1 MGADRENVPQPQEIC
16 TMSVAQ
22 VSIEYACQYFLNK
35 VLLLNAG
42 DRLLVYIDRP
52 AEELVVGELQAR
64 ALCLG
69 IETEILQLGHL
80 SSSTEMVR
88 VLCDRIASGE
98 FNAICEMADQ
108 YFYLT
113 PVWGQAMEEAARLY
127 SVGAMDRAAF
137 VRCVGQVDH
146 ARLAELGD
154 ALYQILRGARRVRL
168 ETGAGTSIRFRMNTG
183 SLLGRIMSR
192 LRLTAMSQV
201 WRPTGTLKPGGGAT
215 FLGGQLSFLP
225 IPHTIHGR
233 AVIDGYLWPPDGI
246 GCLEEPIVL
255 EIERGQVVEIGG
267 DTITSGLLRNWL
279 SGKEKAVEH
288 FCIGFNPG
296 ARLSNNLVE
305 AERAFGHINIGFGA
319 YPYHTDG
326 VIGKPRLTIDG
337 DVLMENNTFID
348 ARIASL
354 AAAL

>member
-1 MGADRENVPQPQEIC
+1 
-16 TMSVAQ
+16 MSVAQ

-137 VRCVGQVDH
+137 VSVRWIMQGWLN
-146 ARLAELGD
+146 LAM
-154 ALYQILRGARRVRL
+154 
-168 ETGAGTSIRFRMNTG
+168 RFTRYCG
-183 SLLGRIMSR
+183 
-192 LRLTAMSQV
+192 V
-201 WRPTGTLKPGGGAT
+201 PDVYDLKPA
-215 FLGGQLSFLP
+215 P
-225 IPHTIHGR
+225 
-233 AVIDGYLWPPDGI
+233 
-246 GCLEEPIVL
+246 
-255 EIERGQVVEIGG
+255 ERV
-267 DTITSGLLRNWL
+267 SGL
-279 SGKEKAVEH
+279 E
-288 FCIGFNPG
+288 
-296 ARLSNNLVE
+296 
-305 AERAFGHINIGFGA
+305 
-319 YPYHTDG
+319 
-326 VIGKPRLTIDG
+326 
-337 DVLMENNTFID
+337 
-348 ARIASL
+348 
-354 AAAL
+354 